1 MTDGP
6 RRNDGSRKHG
16 AGHAAS
22 CCPRNNAS
30 LSPRGFFPSCPAN
43 RRQLRLAGPIAGLFI
58 HTRFTVEGLKV
69 VLKGGICNMSQGG
82 VHE

>member
-30 LSPRGFFPSCPAN
+30 LSP
-43 RRQLRLAGPIAGLFI
+43 AGLFSELSSQPAATSVGRADRRPFI
-58 HTRFTVEGLKV
+58 HTRFTLKGLKV
-69 VLKGGICNMSQGG
+69 VLKGGICNVSQGG

>member
-1 MTDGP
+1 MGP
-6 RRNDGSRKHG
+6 GSMGRG
-16 AGHAAS
+16 MRLPAAHVTMPPFP
-22 CCPRNNAS
+22 PRD
-30 LSPRGFFPSCPAN
+30 FFPSCPAN